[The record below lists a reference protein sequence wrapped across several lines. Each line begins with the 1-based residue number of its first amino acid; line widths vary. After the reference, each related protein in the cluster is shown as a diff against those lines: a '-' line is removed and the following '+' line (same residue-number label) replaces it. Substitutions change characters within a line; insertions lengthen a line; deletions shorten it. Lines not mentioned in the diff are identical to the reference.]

1 MTAKPTRSKALTMQT
16 LDPRTVAWTDPEWL
30 PDNGVCRRKYIT
42 PHPVDGRL
50 VSWTAMVQ
58 RAEVGPMGYV
68 FSLRQNHLSTVVY
81 ETAIEAQDA
90 CERMIEA
97 SAATAPSC
105 TP

>member
-1 MTAKPTRSKALTMQT
+1 MNT

-30 PDNGVCRRKYIT
+30 PDNGVYRRKYIT

-58 RAEVGPMGYV
+58 RSHIAGEGYC

-81 ETAIEAQDA
+81 DTAVEAQDA

-97 SAATAPSC
+97 SAATAPTC

>member
-1 MTAKPTRSKALTMQT
+1 MQT

-30 PDNGVCRRKYIT
+30 PDNGVFRRKYIT

-58 RAEVGPMGYV
+58 RSHVAGLGYV
-68 FSLRQNHLSTVVY
+68 FSLRQSHVSAVPY
-81 ETAIEAQDA
+81 ETWAEAQDA

-97 SAATAPSC
+97 SAATAPIC